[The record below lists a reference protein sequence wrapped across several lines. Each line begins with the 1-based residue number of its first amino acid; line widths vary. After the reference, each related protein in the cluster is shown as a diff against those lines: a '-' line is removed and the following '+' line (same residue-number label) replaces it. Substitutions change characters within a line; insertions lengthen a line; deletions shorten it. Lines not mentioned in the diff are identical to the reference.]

1 VSPNGEEVDAC
12 GVRGHYLRDGYC
24 EQMGPVQEG
33 KIEAGALECRVS
45 DLVKAVSMASQ
56 LKNLLYAGKRPRLTC
71 RCRRQQK
78 YSVAAS

>member
-45 DLVKAVSMASQ
+45 DLVLQ
-56 LKNLLYAGKRPRLTC
+56 W
-71 RCRRQQK
+71 
-78 YSVAAS
+78 